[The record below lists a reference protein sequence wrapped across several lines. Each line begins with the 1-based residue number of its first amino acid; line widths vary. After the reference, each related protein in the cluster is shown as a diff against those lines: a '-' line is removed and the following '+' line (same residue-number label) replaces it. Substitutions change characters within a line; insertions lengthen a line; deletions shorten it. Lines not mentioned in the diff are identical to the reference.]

1 MPHSTDGLIVRRVG
15 RDKAADATVLIF
27 IPFVSSKPRMPHST
41 DGFIVRR
48 VGREKAADAT
58 VLIFIASTRFML
70 PFHFIVPKNTA
81 VILRRRDNIS
91 AKEIFRAPKDPS
103 PLAHA
108 PPVFFRGH
116 PKAGCPI
123 LRTASSSVGWGT
135 KNSSLPLRHLP
146 HRAHFTNLAI
156 CG

>member
-1 MPHSTDGLIVRRVG
+1 MPHSTDGVIVRRVG
-15 RDKAADATVLIF
+15 RDKAADAT
-27 IPFVSSKPRMPHST
+27 
-41 DGFIVRR
+41 G
-48 VGREKAADAT
+48 
-58 VLIFIASTRFML
+58 LIFIASTRFML

-108 PPVFFRGH
+108 PPVFF
-116 PKAGCPI
+116 AATLNLGCPI
-123 LRTASSSVGWGT
+123 LRTASSSVGWDAMQWGA